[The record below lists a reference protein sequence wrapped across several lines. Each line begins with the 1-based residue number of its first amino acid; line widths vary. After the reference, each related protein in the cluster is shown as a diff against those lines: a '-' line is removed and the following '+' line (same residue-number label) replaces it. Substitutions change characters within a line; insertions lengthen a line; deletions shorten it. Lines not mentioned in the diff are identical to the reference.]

1 MIQCLETFPTR
12 RTWQFTLGIGVRKRV
27 AEVHHAASIAAVGKS
42 NRMSQL
48 VYDLFDDPGEE
59 SPRICA
65 SMQVMQTDQQ
75 RDRLP
80 GPRYRTQS

>member
-48 VYDLFDDPGEE
+48 VHDLFDDPGEE